1 MKSDTINLPIKMCH
15 IASGDL
21 WAGAENQVYNIIAGL
36 KKIDDCRVIVIV
48 LNKGKLYNELRKLGV
63 ETFLV
68 DEKKV
73 SLIGQ
78 LIRIMSI
85 IRKNEVAIV
94 HSHRYKENIIAGMI
108 KLIYRNFLLV
118 KTQHG
123 TFDIIKKMS
132 TGRMKMYRLI
142 DLSFTKTVFD
152 KTIGVSV
159 DISNQFNKYI
169 KKKIATV
176 SNSICNYKYTVMER
190 GYQYGNS
197 KDRTIRLTFIG
208 RLVKIKNI
216 EEFIKI
222 TKILYDSK
230 YYCLSYIVGSGPE
243 ADHLKKISGE
253 LYTKSIIQFLGEIDN
268 ISEILNKTD
277 ILLITSIHEGLPTV
291 LLEAM
296 YFGKIVISRS
306 VGGIPEVID
315 NNINGFLYS
324 SVSEAIS
331 LITQICENPS
341 KFDYIRTNAINTVK
355 NNYTYIIQAK
365 RYMDIY
371 RTSLLEKKQ

>member
-1 MKSDTINLPIKMCH
+1 
-15 IASGDL
+15 
-21 WAGAENQVYNIIAGL
+21 
-36 KKIDDCRVIVIV
+36 
-48 LNKGKLYNELRKLGV
+48 
-63 ETFLV
+63 
-68 DEKKV
+68 
-73 SLIGQ
+73 
-78 LIRIMSI
+78 
-85 IRKNEVAIV
+85 
-94 HSHRYKENIIAGMI
+94 MI

-123 TFDIIKKMS
+123 TFDIIKNMS
-132 TGRMKMYRLI
+132 SGRMKIYRLI

-159 DISNQFNKYI
+159 DISNQFHKYI

-176 SNSICNYKYTVMER
+176 SNSICNYKYTVLER

-197 KDRTIRLTFIG
+197 KDRPIRLTFMG

-253 LYTKSIIQFLGEIDN
+253 LYTKSIIQFFGEIDN

-296 YFGKIVISRS
+296 YFGKIVISKP

-315 NNINGFLYS
+315 NNINGFLYN

-331 LITQICENPS
+331 LITQIYENPS
-341 KFDYIRTNAINTVK
+341 KFDYIRTNAMNTVK
-355 NNYTYIIQAK
+355 SNYTYTIQAK
-365 RYMDIY
+365 KYMDIY
-371 RTSLLEKKQ
+371 RTSLLEKKH